1 MTFLDHDDNLPDSG
15 SMFARL
21 CMPRPGSWSI
31 SSASDPRW
39 SDSGRSAFVGGGVMP
54 EDARK
59 AIEAKTAL
67 YGPPPADLEWGYMKD

>member
-1 MTFLDHDDNLPDSG
+1 
-15 SMFARL
+15 
-21 CMPRPGSWSI
+21 
-31 SSASDPRW
+31 
-39 SDSGRSAFVGGGVMP
+39 MP